1 MRLRVVL
8 LVALLLAGCAGD
20 IFPCREMLRAELFFG
35 RNAGGTLRVS
45 DAEWRDFAAGP
56 LSARFPGFTVLDA
69 TGFWQRE
76 AEPAKLVLIIAENS
90 PATRAALAEV
100 SDGYKRRF
108 AQESVLIATVPTCA
122 AF

>member
-1 MRLRVVL
+1 MRHW
-8 LVALLLAGCAGD
+8 VALLAALLLVGCVGD
-20 IFPCREMLRAELFFG
+20 TLPCREMLRAELFFG

-76 AEPAKLVLIIAENS
+76 QEPSKVVVLIAENS
-90 PATRAALAEV
+90 AATRAALIDVTNE
-100 SDGYKRRF
+100 YKRRF
-108 AQESVLIATVPTCA
+108 AQESVLIATAPTCA

>member
-8 LVALLLAGCAGD
+8 LAALLLAGCAGD
-20 IFPCREMLRAELFFG
+20 TLPCREMLRAELFFG

-56 LSARFPGFTVLDA
+56 LSARFPGFTILDA

-76 AEPAKLVLIIAENS
+76 EPSKVVLVIAENS
-90 PATRAALAEV
+90 PATRAALAKIADE
-100 SDGYKRRF
+100 YKRRF
-108 AQESVLIATVPTCA
+108 AQESVLIATAPTCA
-122 AF
+122 EF

>member
-8 LVALLLAGCAGD
+8 LAALLLAGCAGD
-20 IFPCREMLRAELFFG
+20 ALPCREMLRAELFFG
-35 RNAGGTLRVS
+35 RNAGGQLRVS
-45 DAEWRDFAAGP
+45 DSEWREFAAGP
-56 LSARFPGFTVLDA
+56 LSARFPGFTALDA

-76 AEPAKLVLIIAENS
+76 QEPSKLVLVIAENS

-100 SDGYKRRF
+100 TAEYERRF
-108 AQESVLIATVPTCA
+108 AQKSVLLATTPTCA

>member
-1 MRLRVVL
+1 MRLWVVL
-8 LVALLLAGCAGD
+8 LAAFLLAGCAGD
-20 IFPCREMLRAELFFG
+20 RLPCREMLRAELFFG

-45 DAEWRDFAAGP
+45 DAEWRDFAAGQ

-76 AEPAKLVLIIAENS
+76 EEPAKVVVLIAENS
-90 PATRAALAEV
+90 PATRAGLAAVAHE
-100 SDGYKRRF
+100 YKRRF
-108 AQESVLIATVPTCA
+108 AQEAVLIATAPTCA